1 MDLLLD
7 LGHSRLKW
15 AWRDAGALH
24 DASFSVWRDEPPATA
39 FERALAALPRPD
51 RVAIAAVARG
61 EPLRALEATVLAIWG
76 LVATVPV
83 VTRRCGDVVC
93 GYAQP
98 QRLGFDRWAALVGV
112 WARAPGRAAVVV
124 DCGSAVTVD
133 ALQADGRHLGGVIFP
148 GPAMMAD
155 AFHARTDLPRDASV
169 VPFDLAASGTG
180 QAVASGAWTAV
191 VGGIE
196 RALRQWEARLPGA
209 TRWLTGGDAPD
220 LAVELPADLRVVPH
234 LVLEGL
240 AVMVDR
246 ERR

>member
-15 AWRDAGALH
+15 AYRDAGVLH
-24 DASFSVWRDEPPATA
+24 DAGFAVWRDEPPAAA
-39 FERALAALPRPD
+39 FERALVALPRPD

-61 EPLRALEATVLAIWG
+61 EPLRVLEATVRASWG
-76 LVATVPV
+76 LAAMVPV

-98 QRLGFDRWAALVGV
+98 QRLGVDRWAALVGV
-112 WARAPGRAAVVV
+112 WAREPGRAAVVV

-148 GPAMMAD
+148 GPAMMVD
-155 AFHARTDLPRDASV
+155 AFYARTGLPHEAA

-180 QAVASGAWTAV
+180 QAVASGARIAV
-191 VGGIE
+191 IGGIE
-196 RALRQWEARLPGA
+196 RALRQWDACLPGA
-209 TRWLTGGDAPD
+209 ARWLTGGDAQD
-220 LAVELPADLRVVPH
+220 LAVELPPDLRVAPH

-240 AVMVDR
+240 AVMMDR
-246 ERR
+246 ERQ